1 MASGLSRMSGKM
13 FLIAKI
19 STIKQINEHV
29 LSIYRIL
36 VTMPGTVDAKIS
48 DSNLP
53 LRILQSHILLLLP
66 FCF

>member
-29 LSIYRIL
+29 VSIYHIL

-53 LRILQSHILLLLP
+53 LRIL
-66 FCF
+66 